1 MKIVLLKPSLLAFS
15 LTLAVGAAG
24 AGECPPCPET
34 KTPVRAEV
42 ALPPHALYYNPWAD
56 IVRMRA
62 LLNAQFNPRFN
73 PVNPLWMPVLP
84 PPPTLTNFFPLATPT
99 AALQASQE
107 GYRLALPLPGFKD
120 EEIQVKL
127 EGRMLSISAETSS
140 TAQAAGGGGQFRR
153 SFAQTL
159 TLPVAVQAADLKRH
173 FENGV
178 LTLILPAAKI
188 VDGAV

>member
-34 KTPVRAEV
+34 KAPVGAEA

-62 LLNAQFNPRFN
+62 LLNAQFNP
-73 PVNPLWMPVLP
+73 LWMPVLLP
-84 PPPTLTNFFPLATPT
+84 PPTTLTNFLPLATPT

-107 GYRLALPLPGFKD
+107 GYRLELPLPGFKD

-127 EGRMLSISAETSS
+127 EGRLLSISAETSS
-140 TAQAAGGGGQFRR
+140 TAQAAGGGEQFRR
-153 SFAQTL
+153 SFAQAL

-178 LTLILPAAKI
+178 LTLILPAAKT